1 MVKELISTLEEVQ
14 EDAFTQ
20 PLQSML
26 AVYVISAPR
35 SPFVLAAVERRKERH
50 VVVVRAGV
58 AFPPNEFVAD
68 FCGSSIVLCLSSTK
82 HASMQRGRGEG
93 RDCIRCPIFLLG
105 LFQMC

>member
-58 AFPPNEFVAD
+58 AFPPNEFVAPLLRLIHRS
-68 FCGSSIVLCLSSTK
+68 FPFNYRAPEKVL
-82 HASMQRGRGEG
+82 
-93 RDCIRCPIFLLG
+93 
-105 LFQMC
+105 